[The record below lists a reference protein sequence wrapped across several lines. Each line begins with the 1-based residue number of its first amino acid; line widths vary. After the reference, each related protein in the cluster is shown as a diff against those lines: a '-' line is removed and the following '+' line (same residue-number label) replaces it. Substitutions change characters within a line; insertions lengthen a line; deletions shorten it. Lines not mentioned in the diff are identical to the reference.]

1 MKTSVELHIE
11 ELVLCGLPY
20 AQRYRITEA
29 IEAELQRLVD
39 DGGLPPSLAEGGRLP
54 EVRMGDLK
62 IAPGAKSGET
72 GEHIAGAIYQSLTG
86 GMPGRSKP

>member
-11 ELVLCGLPY
+11 ELVLRGLPY

-39 DGGLPPSLAEGGRLP
+39 EGGLPPDLASGGRLP
-54 EVRMGDLK
+54 EVQVGDVK
-62 IAPGAKSGET
+62 ITSGAKPGAIGAQVAGKIYQRMSGE
-72 GEHIAGAIYQSLTG
+72 A
-86 GMPGRSKP
+86 GRSR